1 MKTFLVANHVVLE
14 FLCNFAAKS
23 QKTKQVYAIGHIL
36 KEIREE
42 SGQPLQEVQRFVD
55 IDLTQL
61 SKIENGKRLPT
72 TEQLQKLA
80 KFYQCDEK
88 VLFIQRESDKIA
100 YSFEY
105 PEIAIETLQV
115 AEAKVRYGAQY
126 LDMFQNTIY
135 QKPIALES
143 RRYIGSKAK
152 LTDWIMDLIDSETEN
167 VNTFVDIF
175 AGTASVSNQAIQKYN
190 HVIINDILHSNN
202 IIYKGF
208 FEAGEWDE
216 NKLNDIITYYNTLN
230 PDNLEENY
238 FSANFGGKFYEYNI
252 AKIIG
257 YIRQDI
263 EDKKNEL
270 TEKEYNIL
278 LATLIYNIDKLA
290 NTVGHFDAYIKKPI
304 KPQPLRLRLINAQ
317 DFDNVEIHRE
327 DANKLAKK
335 IESDLVY
342 IDPPYNSRQY
352 NRFYHLYETLIKWD
366 NPQLFGVA
374 LKPAPENNSLY
385 CTTKARNAFENLVM
399 SLNTRFLVVSYNN
412 TYNSK
417 SHSSENKI
425 QLEEIEGILN
435 KCGTTKVFECS
446 HRFFNTGK
454 TEFDDHKELL
464 FITEVD
470 EKRKNKSFAS
480 VLRWG

>member
-1 MKTFLVANHVVLE
+1 MSKIKTMYTV
-14 FLCNFAAKS
+14 
-23 QKTKQVYAIGHIL
+23 GHIL
-36 KEIREE
+36 KGIREE
-42 SGQPLQEVQRFVD
+42 SGFPLLEVQQYVD

-80 KFYQCDEK
+80 KFYHYDEK
-88 VLFIQRESDKIA
+88 SLFIQRESDKIA

-105 PEIAIETLQV
+105 PEYAIETLMV
-115 AEAKVRYGAQY
+115 AEAKVKYGNQY
-126 LDMFQNTIY
+126 LDLFQNTIY
-135 QKPIALES
+135 PKPISLES

-152 LTDWIMDLIDSETEN
+152 LTDWIMDLIDCETEN
-167 VNTFVDIF
+167 VKTFVDIF
-175 AGTASVSNQAIQKYN
+175 AGTASVSNQAIKKYN
-190 HVIINDILHSNN
+190 RVIINDILHANN

-208 FEAGEWDE
+208 FEAGKWCES
-216 NKLNDIITYYNTLN
+216 KLNDIITNYNILN
-230 PDNLEENY
+230 PDEIKENY
-238 FSANFGGKFYEYNI
+238 FSENFGGKFYEHDT
-252 AKIIG
+252 AKLIG

-263 EDKKNEL
+263 ENKKNEL

-278 LATLIYNIDKLA
+278 LATLIYNIDKIA

-304 KPQPLRLRLINAQ
+304 KPQAFRLRLINAQ
-317 DFDNVEIHRE
+317 DFENVEIHKE

-335 IESDLVY
+335 LKSDLVY

-366 NPQLFGVA
+366 KPQLYGVA

-385 CTTKARNAFENLVM
+385 CTTKAKNAFENLVAH
-399 SLNTRFLVVSYNN
+399 LNTKFLVVSYNN

-425 QLEEIEGILN
+425 RLEEIEQIL
-435 KCGTTKVFECS
+435 KRCGNTKVFECS

-470 EKRKNKSFAS
+470 EKRKNTSFS
-480 VLRWG
+480 SILCWG